1 MAWVLVDS
9 IRGAKGDQGDQ
20 GPKGN
25 DGKDGTN
32 GRDGYDALILGVSSK
47 TLPPSSSATVTAGG
61 TPTSRTFE
69 FGIPKGETGAQGPAG
84 TIASVSVETVPADEA
99 AAVIMS
105 GTAEVKHAHFKLSRG
120 LPGVN
125 AVENDS
131 AMGTHLR
138 ALGSEANAAVSDV
151 VADAPVYNVR
161 VFGAAPN
168 KTAAENQGA
177 IQTALNAA
185 GLNPGTVY
193 IPPGVYLHNDAFI
206 IPSGVHVR
214 GAGRRSVLKADVLAS
229 GGTGVGHRQIDAT
242 GKSGFRISDL
252 MLDASG
258 MTVFTSGMRAILCD
272 NSTQYAVE
280 RVHAKTPG
288 AAVASIGCS
297 FYVIDRVTAEV
308 SSTTGAALHDGVI
321 DQWGGSHDFQI
332 INCVIHGGGIS
343 KYPIL
348 VTGETTAN
356 VAAACYNF
364 TIIGVQ
370 VYGAKLVGMWVNG
383 RKGVNHTFT
392 IAACM
397 VDGVSDFFGIAISDS
412 SDWSLVSPVVK
423 NTGSN
428 AIRVYSETSNGGT
441 VAGRNATITGPLV
454 ENANLLASASST
466 EGAAILLAPGC
477 VGVVVSGARVKGTTH
492 TYAVTWSTSV
502 TACAHVPGSYDAGTL
517 GKTLN
522 DPAGGSYTPAV
533 TGVANVASATAGA
546 ISWRRSGDLIT
557 VTGRVTVTPTAAA
570 ATATR
575 VGVTLPVPSDLA
587 SATTDLFGIGSTQ
600 FGTVAAISADIA
612 NDRAEIQFP
621 AGNTGANVIYFTFSY
636 RAL

>member
-1 MAWVLVDS
+1 
-9 IRGAKGDQGDQ
+9 
-20 GPKGN
+20 
-25 DGKDGTN
+25 
-32 GRDGYDALILGVSSK
+32 
-47 TLPPSSSATVTAGG
+47 
-61 TPTSRTFE
+61 
-69 FGIPKGETGAQGPAG
+69 
-84 TIASVSVETVPADEA
+84 
-99 AAVIMS
+99 MS
-105 GTAEVKHAHFKLSRG
+105 GTSEVKHAHFQVPRG
-120 LPGVN
+120 LPGQN
-125 AVENDS
+125 AVPADE
-131 AMGTHLR
+131 AIGTY
-138 ALGSEANAAVSDV
+138 LGAQGSVTNAAVSAV

-161 VFGAAPN
+161 VFGASPS

-193 IPPGVYLHNDAFI
+193 VPPGVYLHNDAFV
-206 IPSGVHVR
+206 IPSGVHLR

-229 GGTGVGHRQIDAT
+229 GGTGIGHRQIDAT
-242 GKSGFRISDL
+242 GKTGFRISDL

-258 MTVFTSGMRAILCD
+258 MTVFTTGMRAIHCVD
-272 NSTQYAVE
+272 STQYAIE

-297 FYVIDRVTAEV
+297 FYVIDRVSAEV

-332 INCVIHGGGIS
+332 INPVIHGGGIS

-364 TIIGVQ
+364 TITGAQ
-370 VYGAKLVGMWVNG
+370 VYAAKLVGIWVNG

-392 IAACM
+392 ITAPL
-397 VDGVSDFFGIAISDS
+397 VDGVSDYFGIAISDS
-412 SDWSLVSPVVK
+412 ADWSLVSPVVK

-428 AIRVYSETSNGGT
+428 GIRVYSETSSGGT
-441 VAGRNATITGPLV
+441 VGGRNATITGPLV

-466 EGAAILLAPGC
+466 EGAAILVAAGC
-477 VGVVVSGARVKGTTH
+477 TGVVVSGARVKGTAH
-492 TYAVTWSTSV
+492 TYAATWSTTI
-502 TACAHVPGSYDAGTL
+502 TACAHVAGSYDAGTL

-522 DPAGGSYTPAV
+522 DPAGGSFTPTV

-546 ISWRRSGDLIT
+546 ITWRRSGDLIT
-557 VTGRVTVTPTAAA
+557 VSGRVTVTPTAAA
-570 ATATR
+570 SAATR
-575 VGVTLPVPSDLA
+575 VGVTLPVASDLA
-587 SATTDLFGIGSTQ
+587 SASTDLFGVGGTQ
-600 FGTVAAISADIA
+600 FGVVAAISADIA

-621 AGNTGANVIYFTFSY
+621 AASTGANVVYFTFSY